1 MTLNV
6 LYPDAQFAG
15 EPAIEAQVFG
25 PRAKL
30 SVYRQRET
38 SAISDAVWRSCDA
51 IVCYHEVELDE
62 ALVGRLERCRLIV
75 RAGVGYDQIATA
87 ACAARGIPV
96 CNTPDYGTTDVAD
109 HTIALVLALA
119 RGIVAYHICLRAD
132 LGTGWDFK
140 AAPTVRRLSG
150 QVFGVVGL
158 GRIGTASAL
167 RAKALGMR
175 VVFFDPYRPTGT
187 ELALGFERVR
197 TLGDLL
203 AAADVVSLHTP
214 LTDETRGMI
223 DRAAVAR
230 MKPGMLLVN
239 TSRGP
244 IVDPDAVL
252 DGLRS
257 GQLAGAA
264 LDVLPAEPPAGDEP
278 LLVAW
283 QKGEPAIA
291 SRLILSP
298 HAAFY
303 SASSLADLR
312 RKSAEVA
319 VDYLYSGR
327 LRDCVNGLDRP
338 GAVRR

>member
-6 LYPDAQFAG
+6 LYPDAQFDG
-15 EPAIEAQVFG
+15 EPTIEAQVFG
-25 PRAKL
+25 ARAAL
-30 SVYRQRET
+30 IVYRPNQT
-38 SAISDAVWRSCDA
+38 AAIPDATWQACDA
-51 IVCYHEVELDE
+51 IVCYHDLMLDE
-62 ALVGRLERCRLIV
+62 ALVPHLQRCRMIV
-75 RAGVGYDQIATA
+75 RAGVGYDQIAIA
-87 ACAARGIPV
+87 ACAAHGMPV

-109 HTIALVLALA
+109 HAIALTLALA
-119 RGIVAYHICLRAD
+119 RGIVGYHTALKTDIAA
-132 LGTGWDFK
+132 GWDFM

-158 GRIGTASAL
+158 GRIGTATAL
-167 RAKALGMR
+167 RAKALGMQ
-175 VVFFDPYRPTGT
+175 VMFFDPYRPTGT
-187 ELALGFERVR
+187 ELALGLAR
-197 TLGDLL
+197 LGSLDELL
-203 AAADVVSLHTP
+203 AVADVVSLHTP
-214 LTDETRGMI
+214 LSDETRGMI

-244 IVDPDAVL
+244 VVDPDAVL

-257 GQLAGAA
+257 GRLAGAA
-264 LDVLPAEPPAGDEP
+264 LDVLPVEPPAGDEP
-278 LLVAW
+278 LLLAW
-283 QKGEPAIA
+283 QKGEPSIA
-291 SRLILSP
+291 NRLILSP
-298 HAAFY
+298 HSAFY

-319 VDYLYSGR
+319 VDYLFAGR

>member
-25 PRAKL
+25 ARAKL
-30 SVYRQRET
+30 SVYRPRET
-38 SAISDAVWRSCDA
+38 SAIPGAVWRSCDA
-51 IVCYHEVELDE
+51 IVCYHEVDLDE

-75 RAGVGYDQIATA
+75 RAGVGYDQIAIA

-119 RGIVAYHICLRAD
+119 RGIVAYHTGLAADLRA
-132 LGTGWDFK
+132 GWSFS

-150 QVFGVVGL
+150 QAFGVVGL

-175 VVFFDPYRPTGT
+175 VVFFDPYRSTGT

-223 DRAAVAR
+223 DRAAVAG

-244 IVDPDAVL
+244 VVDPDAVL

-264 LDVLPAEPPAGDEP
+264 LDVLPVEPPVGDEP
-278 LLVAW
+278 LLAAW
-283 QKGEPAIA
+283 QSGEPAMTG
-291 SRLILSP
+291 RLILSP

-319 VDYLYSGR
+319 VDYLFSGH